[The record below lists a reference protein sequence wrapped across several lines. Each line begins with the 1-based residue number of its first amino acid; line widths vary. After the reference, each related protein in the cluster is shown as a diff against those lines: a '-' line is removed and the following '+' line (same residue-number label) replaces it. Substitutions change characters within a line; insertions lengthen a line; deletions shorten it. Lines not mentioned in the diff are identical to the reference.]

1 MWGRLR
7 LPRFGGAIHAIEF
20 DNRSR
25 YRQVCLSSAW
35 RRCGRPG
42 GDPSAK
48 TSLRGKRRFS
58 DVDVERARLLQQ
70 YALHRASPDAE
81 RLRCL
86 EIDGQ
91 LEFGRLLDRQIGG
104 LFAFKDTPDVPA
116 YVMADKPQR
125 SGRPSSGRFLAPSKA
140 QSPMKTAPT
149 RSRAEDKFSYTGR
162 AEICDRYGAD
172 KRSRNSALLASYLA
186 AARLPSEPSMTV
198 LPSVVDTYHLHFR
211 PRLFTTT
218 SKTGNRNSI
227 AQASYGTRTPISAT
241 NMPAKSTF
249 EEDQPINEII

>member
-1 MWGRLR
+1 MEIKSRRIRSMNRRTLKWHLLLVPSVLVSSAWHPHLLGAARPRQRGDRVPPLQRMSPELMLWTAPPPARKCHGCGRRLR
-7 LPRFGGAIHAIEF
+7 LPRFGGAIHAIDF

-25 YRQVCLSSAW
+25 YRQVGLSSAW

-91 LEFGRLLDRQIGG
+91 LEFGRLLDR
-104 LFAFKDTPDVPA
+104 
-116 YVMADKPQR
+116 
-125 SGRPSSGRFLAPSKA
+125 
-140 QSPMKTAPT
+140 
-149 RSRAEDKFSYTGR
+149 
-162 AEICDRYGAD
+162 
-172 KRSRNSALLASYLA
+172 
-186 AARLPSEPSMTV
+186 
-198 LPSVVDTYHLHFR
+198 
-211 PRLFTTT
+211 
-218 SKTGNRNSI
+218 
-227 AQASYGTRTPISAT
+227 
-241 NMPAKSTF
+241 
-249 EEDQPINEII
+249 

>member
-1 MWGRLR
+1 MVGLVDAVDGSSTGTRVPRMWGRLR
-7 LPRFGGAIHAIEF
+7 LPRFGGAIHAIDF

-91 LEFGRLLDRQIGG
+91 LESGRLLDRQIGG

-125 SGRPSSGRFLAPSKA
+125 KL
-140 QSPMKTAPT
+140 
-149 RSRAEDKFSYTGR
+149 
-162 AEICDRYGAD
+162 
-172 KRSRNSALLASYLA
+172 
-186 AARLPSEPSMTV
+186 
-198 LPSVVDTYHLHFR
+198 
-211 PRLFTTT
+211 
-218 SKTGNRNSI
+218 
-227 AQASYGTRTPISAT
+227 
-241 NMPAKSTF
+241 
-249 EEDQPINEII
+249 